1 SARSR
6 WNFVSFPYRDSIRF
20 WTSGNSSKA
29 RGSPAVREKPA
40 PITKILNPGCVA
52 AIAHLRPVKNPDP
65 FSLRR
70 FSCAPRWGV
79 PLCGCQWIFCLR
91 WAVQRPVPE
100 HGEQDIA
107 APTSERDEGLVMT
120 FALADFARVVSP
132 GDRVAQRCEGRQE
145 QRALELLV
153 SSPQIG
159 RAAW

>member
-1 SARSR
+1 TTLFRSSGKER
-6 WNFVSFPYRDSIRF
+6 EVAIR
-20 WTSGNSSKA
+20 G
-29 RGSPAVREKPA
+29 
-40 PITKILNPGCVA
+40 
-52 AIAHLRPVKNPDP
+52 
-65 FSLRR
+65 
-70 FSCAPRWGV
+70 GV

-153 SSPQIG
+153 SSPRRMLSSDGGARASRDG
-159 RAAW
+159 REPCISRQMRRRGERTGRHVDQESGGGPDADSWPACHD